1 VAAPGYRRD
10 EDGEDM
16 PIEYIPSLE
25 DKNKLFEN
33 IFNPQRD
40 TANGK
45 EPIYDEEKVRGFI
58 HP

>member
-25 DKNKLFEN
+25 DKNELFEN
-33 IFNPQRD
+33 IFNPRRD

-45 EPIYDEEKVRGFI
+45 EPIYDEEKVRGLI